1 MDSNEKD
8 RVKAQ
13 FTEYLQTNHRRK
25 TPERY
30 AILDAAY
37 DMDALF
43 SLDDLNLLLEEKHF
57 RVSMATLYNTVNL
70 LVKAQLLVRHKMEQQ
85 TLYEAEHSFGHCYQ
99 KCSIC
104 GKTKAISKKD
114 VVPVVENM
122 KLRWFKKHDFSLIV
136 FGICGSCQNKMKKNK
151 LANKK

>member
-70 LVKAQLLVRHKMEQQ
+70 LVKA
-85 TLYEAEHSFGHCYQ
+85 
-99 KCSIC
+99 
-104 GKTKAISKKD
+104 
-114 VVPVVENM
+114 
-122 KLRWFKKHDFSLIV
+122 
-136 FGICGSCQNKMKKNK
+136 
-151 LANKK
+151 